1 MSSRSVAFDNSGALL
16 TASSVAVYTV
26 PAGYK
31 ATVQKLL
38 CYNTDATTGY
48 TLTLHV
54 ALDGA
59 AVATANLIYTR
70 TIGSQ
75 QTDLAPLVGLS
86 GLPAGAK
93 IYAKGDTTTKLRLL
107 GSVTETTT

>member
-16 TASSVAVYTV
+16 TATSVAVYTV

-38 CYNTDATTGY
+38 CYNTDGATGY